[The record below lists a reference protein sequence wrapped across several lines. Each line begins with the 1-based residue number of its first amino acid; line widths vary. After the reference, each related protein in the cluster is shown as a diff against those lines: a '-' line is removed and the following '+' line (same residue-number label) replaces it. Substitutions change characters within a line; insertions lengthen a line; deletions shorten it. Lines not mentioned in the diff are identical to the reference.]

1 MFIDTH
7 AHLDYVLQN
16 MLENQTI
23 TNLDF
28 LFMDQLESI
37 VHISLDTERFLRD
50 HPVLSKHRSIH
61 FATGLYPSNANIP
74 NFNEDQEIEKLKKIL
89 TDYKHIALGEIGI
102 DFKDDS
108 YGTPV
113 AQQSLFEK
121 QLALAEELKLPVII
135 HSRMSF
141 DECYHSLSKYKTP
154 AILHCFS
161 YGIKEAEL
169 ILDRGDYISFAGLL
183 TYKKSLELQE
193 VAQMIPLDRI
203 LFETDSPYLS
213 PVPVRH
219 KSNIP
224 SYVQHT
230 YQFFAK
236 LRNIPIEELSLIVKN
251 NFQKAFKI

>member
-16 MLENQTI
+16 VQEDQTI
-23 TNLDF
+23 TDLDF
-28 LFMDQLESI
+28 LFTDQLESI
-37 VHISLDTERFLRD
+37 VHISLNPDRFLRD
-50 HPVLSKHRSIH
+50 YPILSKHKNIY
-61 FATGLYPSNANIP
+61 FATGFYPNNANIP
-74 NFNEDQEIEKLKKIL
+74 NFNEDQKIEELKKVL
-89 TDYKHIALGEIGI
+89 TDYKHVALGEIGI

-108 YGTPV
+108 YGTPM

-121 QLALAEELKLPVII
+121 QLALAEELNLPVVI

-141 DECYHSLSKYKTP
+141 NECYHSLSKYKTS

-169 ILDRGDYISFAGLL
+169 ILNRGDYISFAGLL
-183 TYKKSLELQE
+183 TYKKSLEIQE

-213 PVPVRH
+213 PVPLRH
-219 KSNIP
+219 KSNLP

-236 LRNIPIEELSLIVKN
+236 LRNIPVEELSLIVKD

>member
-16 MLENQTI
+16 VSENQTI
-23 TNLDF
+23 TDLDF
-28 LFMDQLESI
+28 LFTDQLESI
-37 VHISLDTERFLRD
+37 VHISLDPNRFLRD
-50 HPVLSKHRSIH
+50 HSILSKHKSIY
-61 FATGLYPSNANIP
+61 FATGFYPNNANNP
-74 NFNEDQEIEKLKKIL
+74 NFNEDQEIENLKKVL
-89 TDYKHIALGEIGI
+89 TDYKHVALGEIGI

-108 YGTPV
+108 YGTPM

-121 QLALAEELKLPVII
+121 QLALAEELKLPAII

-141 DECYHSLSKYKTP
+141 DACYHSLSKHKTP
-154 AILHCFS
+154 IVFHCFS

-169 ILDRGDYISFAGLL
+169 ILDRGDFISFAGLL

-213 PVPVRH
+213 PVPLRH

-224 SYVQHT
+224 NYVQHT

-236 LRNIPIEELSLIVKN
+236 LRNIPIEELSLIVKD
-251 NFQKAFKI
+251 NFQKAFNI

>member
-16 MLENQTI
+16 LSTDQQIIDFN
-23 TNLDF
+23 F
-28 LFMDQLESI
+28 LFDSNLELI
-37 VHISLDTERFLRD
+37 VHISLDADEFLQNY
-50 HPVLSKHRSIH
+50 PKLSSHNNIY
-61 FATGLYPSNANIP
+61 FATGIYPNRANIL
-74 NFNEDQEIEKLKKIL
+74 NFNEDQEIEKLKKVLIN
-89 TDYKHIALGEIGI
+89 YKHVALGEIGI

-108 YGTPV
+108 YGTPI
-113 AQQSLFEK
+113 AQESLFEK
-121 QLALAEELKLPVII
+121 QLALAEELQLPVII

-141 DECYHSLSKYKTP
+141 KESYHSLMKYKTP
-154 AILHCFS
+154 AIIHCFS

-169 ILDRGDYISFAGLL
+169 VLDRGDYISFSGLL
-183 TYKKSLELQE
+183 TYKKSVELQE

-224 SYVQHT
+224 NHVQHT
-230 YQFFAK
+230 YQFFAN

-251 NFQKAFKI
+251 NFHKAFKI

>member
-16 MLENQTI
+16 VLENQTI

-28 LFMDQLESI
+28 LFTDQLESI
-37 VHISLDTERFLRD
+37 VHISLDTDRFLKD
-50 HPVLSKHRSIH
+50 YPFLSKHKSIY
-61 FATGLYPSNANIP
+61 FATGFYPSNANNI
-74 NFNEDQEIEKLKKIL
+74 NFHEDKEIEKLKKVL

-108 YGTPV
+108 YGTPM

-121 QLALAEELKLPVII
+121 QLALAEKLKLPVII

-141 DECYHSLSKYKTP
+141 NECYHSLSKYKNP

-169 ILDRGDYISFAGLL
+169 ILNRGDYISFAGLL
-183 TYKKSLELQE
+183 TYKKSLELQD

-230 YQFFAK
+230 YQYFAK
-236 LRNIPIEELSLIVKN
+236 LRNIPIEELSLIVKD
-251 NFQKAFKI
+251 NFQKAFNI

>member
-7 AHLDYVLQN
+7 AHLDYVLQDIP
-16 MLENQTI
+16 ENQDI

-28 LFMDQLESI
+28 LFTDQLEYI
-37 VHISLDTERFLRD
+37 VHISLNPDRFLKD
-50 HPVLSKHRSIH
+50 YPLLSKHISIY
-61 FATGLYPSNANIP
+61 FATGFYPNNANIP
-74 NFNEDQEIEKLKKIL
+74 NFNEDQKIEELKKVL
-89 TDYKHIALGEIGI
+89 TDYKHVALGEIGI

-108 YGTPV
+108 YGTPM

-121 QLALAEELKLPVII
+121 QLALAEELNLPAVI

-141 DECYHSLSKYKTP
+141 DECYLSLNKYKTP

-161 YGIKEAEL
+161 YGIREAEL
-169 ILDRGDYISFAGLL
+169 ILNRGDYISFAGLL

-193 VAQMIPLDRI
+193 VAQMIPLDRL

-213 PVPVRH
+213 PVPLRH
-219 KSNIP
+219 KSNLP